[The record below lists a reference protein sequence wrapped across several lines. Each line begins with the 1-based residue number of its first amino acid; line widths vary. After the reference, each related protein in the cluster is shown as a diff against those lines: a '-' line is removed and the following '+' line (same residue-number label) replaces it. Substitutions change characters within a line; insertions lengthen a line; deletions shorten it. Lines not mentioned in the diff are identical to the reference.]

1 MTRIVK
7 YLKGRPRL
15 IMKLDWLNP
24 EGMVT
29 TYTDSD
35 WAGCMKTA
43 KRTSGG
49 IVMVG
54 GHMIKSYSKQQKTIA
69 LSSAEAELHAMVAA
83 SAEALGVVGLFRD
96 LGIKAEGEVYADA
109 SAALGITQRS
119 GKGKVRH
126 IRVQALWVQEV
137 RCTNRLKYKK
147 VLGKRNPAD
156 VLTKHVPKELLD
168 AHPMTLGTEIRG
180 GRAETAP
187 TIDGLEAYTEEWT
200 EELND
205 EGSEQSMGVVRE
217 RKEGKRA
224 VRFESVVR
232 VRPIPMEGKG
242 RKVERKKRVERDR
255 SRREGSGRAPK

>member
-1 MTRIVK
+1 
-7 YLKGRPRL
+7 
-15 IMKLDWLNP
+15 
-24 EGMVT
+24 
-29 TYTDSD
+29 
-35 WAGCMKTA
+35 
-43 KRTSGG
+43 
-49 IVMVG
+49 
-54 GHMIKSYSKQQKTIA
+54 MIKSYSKQQKTIA

-147 VLGKRNPAD
+147 VLGTRNPAD

-168 AHPMTLGTEIRG
+168 AHLLTLGMDVRG

-187 TIDGLEAYTEEWT
+187 TIDGLEAYTEEWL

-205 EGSEQSMGVVRE
+205 GESEGATGAARSRQ
-217 RKEGKRA
+217 KEGRA
-224 VRFESVVR
+224 VRFERVVK
-232 VRPIPMEGKG
+232 VRPIPTEGKG
-242 RKVERKKRVERDR
+242 RKVERKQRTGKA
-255 SRREGSGRAPK
+255 GSGMERAGSTSRTR